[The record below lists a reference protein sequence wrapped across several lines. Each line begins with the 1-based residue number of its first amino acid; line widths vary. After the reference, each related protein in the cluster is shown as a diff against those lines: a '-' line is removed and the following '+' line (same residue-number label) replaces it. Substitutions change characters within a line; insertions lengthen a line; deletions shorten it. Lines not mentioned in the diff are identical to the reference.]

1 MPTHSWLA
9 RLSIRAQFLLVLSIV
24 GIGLMLTG
32 GMSWRQLEELRI
44 NGPAYSRIVQ
54 GKDLIADIL
63 PPPRYIIESYLVVMQ
78 AQHSQSLSAVRTY
91 QDRVLELEKEFQ
103 ARHEYWQRMPLND
116 ESQRLLLTASDKPA
130 REFFKLAR
138 EQYFPQRLAEQD
150 TRSVL
155 TQLAN
160 HYQQHRYEID
170 KLVKRENTLLAEEEK
185 RAEQLVH
192 QGRLFLGGTIALV
205 LLLSIALV
213 HQISRQQRNSVNQLR
228 KAMAGLA
235 KGQLNLTLPPQP
247 DNELGQIGQSTEDM
261 RHSLQ
266 QLIVQMQNAA
276 GELQGNEQDIQHEA
290 AQVQQLAS
298 RQRARIGQMSAQ
310 VQSLTN
316 TLARLANDSEHSAST
331 SVAAI
336 ESAGNSGRDLQQSSE
351 VLANVV
357 ETVRETTVLLEE
369 LTQKAGQIVGVANT
383 IHEIAEQ
390 TNLLALNAA
399 IEAARAGES
408 GRGFAVVAD
417 EVRKLAERTAQSTG
431 SINDILGTVQRSTT
445 EAAMSIRQGLAQSEQ
460 GLDKVQQASH
470 SVSALQESINSLGQA
485 LQHVV
490 EQIQGSQQLRQEV
503 QQELGEVLQD
513 THNQQEAVDRLYGL
527 IRVADQTTQKLE
539 QASHRFTL

>member
-1 MPTHSWLA
+1 
-9 RLSIRAQFLLVLSIV
+9 
-24 GIGLMLTG
+24 
-32 GMSWRQLEELRI
+32 
-44 NGPAYSRIVQ
+44 
-54 GKDLIADIL
+54 
-63 PPPRYIIESYLVVMQ
+63 
-78 AQHSQSLSAVRTY
+78 
-91 QDRVLELEKEFQ
+91 
-103 ARHEYWQRMPLND
+103 
-116 ESQRLLLTASDKPA
+116 
-130 REFFKLAR
+130 
-138 EQYFPQRLAEQD
+138 
-150 TRSVL
+150 
-155 TQLAN
+155 
-160 HYQQHRYEID
+160 
-170 KLVKRENTLLAEEEK
+170 
-185 RAEQLVH
+185 
-192 QGRLFLGGTIALV
+192 
-205 LLLSIALV
+205 
-213 HQISRQQRNSVNQLR
+213 
-228 KAMAGLA
+228 MAGLA

-276 GELQGNEQDIQHEA
+276 GELQGNEHDIQHEA

-298 RQRARIGQMSAQ
+298 RQRERIGQMSEQ
-310 VQSLTN
+310 VQSLTD

-357 ETVRETTVLLEE
+357 ETVRETTVLLDE

-431 SINDILGTVQRSTT
+431 SINEILGTVQRSTT
-445 EAAMSIRQGLAQSEQ
+445 EAATSIRQGLAQSEQ

-513 THNQQEAVDRLYGL
+513 THTQQEAVDRLYGL